1 MPNNDNKNIKF
12 TGDPVAF
19 DGAEG
24 KRDPKTDKGRF
35 DLIPTEVYYPLFSK
49 ADHDW
54 LLDCHPA
61 SILMSIADEKFIEAI
76 IKMTIYSY
84 SEHME
89 NYAASSLEFWH
100 GVWPMLQDL
109 AIHFQKGA
117 VHYGERNCQ
126 KGIPLWSFKDSA
138 MRHATQVFEG
148 KTDEPHAISVIWNCW
163 MAQWTVM
170 QEKEKDAERR
180 LLALE
185 RATESR
191 VNSALGD
198 NLKDAVTNLR
208 EVRKK
213 LKTERHNCTNDAAKY
228 DVLSQSIEGLKNVIN
243 TLFSITEANGS
254 PRCDQGEYIMTPDG
268 ELPVSHLGEEWHSTK
283 QPVDVHIR
291 SDRELPQDQR
301 EKLKADLTAIIKS
314 LKDSRKDL
322 MLQEYKYMSDSMEY
336 VNIHQSVADLK
347 RIIKGLQCVA
357 DHVDI
362 PIVTAVQKPAWQDAY
377 DKIIKDMTENAKKA
391 GIPWP
396 PKEPDIVPENKQ
408 SEGIKVVMSSDYG
421 GSDIDY
427 IVTAAG
433 EKMSAVEWFGKQKN
447 HRRMLQWFSPN
458 ELLNELIERVSEDQ
472 GFGQDYRAYSDLFH
486 KLYCEFLAYVDRKP
500 VDTDYHRVVVCRCP
514 TGALLEELYNRLSVI
529 NQSEKI
535 VKQNFIANFQD
546 TMAKITQ
553 RYDAIKRGA
562 TGPLEIPKV
571 ALHGGFGA
579 HERDA
584 VPFPKSWEQ
593 VEELKSERTV
603 DTVAIQ
609 QIISKLREEL
619 EKAHDI
625 FTDTDGKGVQV
636 FFNHLRPAMNDM
648 LAMWNSIAP
657 MLLDEKTP
665 EQ

>member
-61 SILMSIADEKFIEAI
+61 SILMSIADEKFIDAI

-170 QEKEKDAERR
+170 QEKEKDAEHR
-180 LLALE
+180 LLAAV
-185 RATESR
+185 RAAESR
-191 VNSALGD
+191 VNSALDD

-228 DVLSQSIEGLKNVIN
+228 DVLSQSIKGLKNVIN
-243 TLFSITEANGS
+243 TLYSITEANGS

-291 SDRELPQDQR
+291 SDREIPQDQR
-301 EKLKADLTAIIKS
+301 DKLKKFCIQLRDMLTK
-314 LKDSRKDL
+314 LNFEFGGGKDK
-322 MLQEYKYMSDSMEY
+322 
-336 VNIHQSVADLK
+336 
-347 RIIKGLQCVA
+347 
-357 DHVDI
+357 
-362 PIVTAVQKPAWQDAY
+362 W
-377 DKIIKDMTENAKKA
+377 DKLIDEMAENAKEA

-396 PKEPDIVPENKQ
+396 PKEPDVVPENKQ
-408 SEGIKVVMSSDYG
+408 SVSKGVKVVMSSDYA

-433 EKMSAVEWFGKQKN
+433 QKMSAAGWFGNQRN
-447 HRRMLQWFSPN
+447 HRRMLHWLSPN

-472 GFGQDYRAYSDLFH
+472 GFGQDYREYSDLFH
-486 KLYCEFLAYVDRKP
+486 KLYCEFLAYVDGRP

-514 TGALLEELYNRLSVI
+514 TGALLEELYNRLIVI
-529 NQSEKI
+529 DRSEKI
-535 VKQNFIANFQD
+535 VKQNFIVNFQD
-546 TMAKITQ
+546 TMNKIMQ
-553 RYDAIKRGA
+553 RYYAIKRGA
-562 TGPLEIPKV
+562 MGPIEIPKV

-579 HERDA
+579 HEKDV
-584 VPFPKSWEQ
+584 VPFPESWAQ

-636 FFNHLRPAMNDM
+636 FFKHLRPAMNDM
-648 LAMWNSIAP
+648 LAMWNSITP
-657 MLLDEKTP
+657 MLLDEKTS